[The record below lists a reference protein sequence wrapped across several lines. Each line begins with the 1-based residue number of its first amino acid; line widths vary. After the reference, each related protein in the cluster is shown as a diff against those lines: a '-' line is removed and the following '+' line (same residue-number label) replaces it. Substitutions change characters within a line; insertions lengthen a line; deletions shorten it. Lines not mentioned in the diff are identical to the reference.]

1 MKITKLTQQ
10 QKNTNRI
17 NVFVD
22 GKYRLSLDISQL
34 TNLGIKIGSEYS
46 ESQLLGLENEAEF
59 SKLYFRALEY
69 CLMRT
74 HSAKEV
80 RDYLWRKTRPTRYR
94 SKKTGQILEKPGVS
108 EEIAKRVYDKLEFKN
123 YINDE
128 QFAGF
133 WIENRN
139 QKKGMSRRKIEMEL
153 MSKGVDRTIIEE
165 YIGKSLRDDSTELL
179 KIISKKR
186 NKYPDDK
193 KLMQYL
199 VRQGFSYDDVAIA
212 LKPDNNN

>member
-69 CLMRT
+69 CLMRP

>member
-46 ESQLLGLENEAEF
+46 ESQLLRLENEAEF

-69 CLMRT
+69 CLMRP